1 MTEVVTPMIPQ
12 GLQNGDV
19 PGSQDTNNQ
28 MTETQH
34 HHPSTRADLLTEGVI
49 PVIPED
55 LQKGDIPGLQDGDI
69 QMTTRSPVGFMQ
81 SCVCFFLLCFF
92 LNNLIN
98 LYYINKLQQII

>member
-1 MTEVVTPMIPQ
+1 MIPQ
-12 GLQNGDV
+12 DLQNRDV

-55 LQKGDIPGLQDGDI
+55 LQNSDVPGLQDCDI
-69 QMTTRSPVGFMQ
+69 QMTKTQPYHPSRKADILTGVTPM
-81 SCVCFFLLCFF
+81 
-92 LNNLIN
+92 IP
-98 LYYINKLQQII
+98 